1 MTALNAR
8 GFPVP
13 KPWRPRV
20 PDYRPAPLS
29 DPGKPGRW
37 PANDP
42 AKHPFRN
49 PFRGVPKEPT
59 PGLLRRLPGG
69 RFLRSPVWW
78 LMLPDLIDPANW
90 FPGRRGAPPFF
101 PSGNWYRTHGPYE
114 WYTYGIVQPLNKPRP
129 QMSRLNWPGRI
140 SGQAVTPPE
149 HTEALPGT
157 TAIGFWWEYVNPTFG
172 FIRNAN
178 YERWQR
184 DVRGREYADFNFPGI
199 TPQAP
204 FPAVPGIV
212 PIQGYPET
220 YPNPGALPGPAPMPV
235 PPQLQPYAPP
245 KEWPDQAGYAAP
257 AGVPSPFAPGL
268 PSPPSVRPPGQSEPA
283 IPPAPGYV
291 VGQSWE
297 ITPSSRE
304 GYNTQTRARQQTR
317 RRRDRA
323 RKNERKAKSKIV
335 GRIWKAIGS
344 ATEAGDMIDIAFASL
359 PKSIRQ
365 IYGKKPTPYDK
376 ALAVYRH
383 WEVMDMNEF
392 IHKLIANQIEDAIYG
407 LWGRFGA
414 KASEVLGNITGRPV
428 GINQGSTSKRYI
440 DVGARTKRDWEAY
453 QQFNAGR
460 RARGKRN
467 VTFRYWAARYR
478 EEDANPIDDFLDA
491 VQNATRS
498 VYDKP
503 YNARAAEIDLRQLT

>member
-49 PFRGVPKEPT
+49 PFRNPVRKP
-59 PGLLRRLPGG
+59 PGLMRKLPGALLRRFPLLWP
-69 RFLRSPVWW
+69 
-78 LMLPDLIDPANW
+78 LMLPDFVDPATW
-90 FPGRRGAPPFF
+90 FPPTKGKPPFV
-101 PSGNWYRTHGPYE
+101 PTGNWTRTHGPYS
-114 WYTYGIVQPLNKPRP
+114 WPSYGIKLPLLEPAPFFSN
-129 QMSRLNWPGRI
+129 SNYPGRI
-140 SGQAVTPPE
+140 SGQAISH
-149 HTEALPGT
+149 HTQVWNGSRD
-157 TAIGFWWEYVNPTFG
+157 IGYWWYYG
-172 FIRNAN
+172 DASIQRSAS
-178 YERWQR
+178 YERWAR
-184 DVRGREYADFNFPGI
+184 PDYGVINIDPTFPGI
-199 TPQAP
+199 MPTMG
-204 FPAVPGIV
+204 FPAAPGWVPV
-212 PIQGYPET
+212 QGVPET
-220 YPNPGALPGPAPMPV
+220 YPLPGALPGPAPVAV

-245 KEWPDQAGYAAP
+245 RQWPDQGGYAAP
-257 AGVPSPFAPGL
+257 VGLPSPFPPGL

-365 IYGKKPTPYDK
+365 IYGKNPTPYDK

-440 DVGARTKRDWEAY
+440 DVGARTKRNWEAY

>member
-29 DPGKPGRW
+29 DPGKPGRF

-42 AKHPFRN
+42 ARHPFRD
-49 PFRGVPKEPT
+49 PFRGVPDRVK

-69 RFLRSPVWW
+69 RLLRSPLWW

-90 FPGRRGAPPFF
+90 MPGSRGAPPFF
-101 PSGNWYRTHGPYE
+101 PSGKWYRTHGPYE
-114 WYTYGIVQPLNKPRP
+114 WYTYGIVQPLNQPRP

-157 TAIGFWWEYVNPTFG
+157 TAIGFWWEYKNPSNG
-172 FIRNAN
+172 IIRNAN

-184 DVRGREYADFNFPGI
+184 DVLGREYADFSFPGI
-199 TPQAP
+199 NPRSP
-204 FPAVPGIV
+204 FPAEPGVVPV
-212 PIQGYPET
+212 QGYPET
-220 YPNPGALPGPAPMPV
+220 YPYPGALPGPVPLAV

-245 KEWPDQAGYAAP
+245 KEWPDQAGYAP
-257 AGVPSPFAPGL
+257 PVGVPSPFLPGL
-268 PSPPSVRPPGQSEPA
+268 PSPPVNNPPGQKPT

-291 VGQSWE
+291 LSQEWSFGPANATGRS
-297 ITPSSRE
+297 TSTAP
-304 GYNTQTRARQQTR
+304 RQQLR
-317 RRRDRA
+317 RRRDRN
-323 RKNERKAKSKIV
+323 RNDPKYRSKII
-335 GRIWKAIGS
+335 GRIWRVIGS
-344 ATEAGDMIDIAFASL
+344 VTEAGDMIDIAFASL

-365 IYGKKPTPYDK
+365 MYGKKPTPYEK
-376 ALAVYRH
+376 ARAVYRH

-392 IHKLIANQIEDAIYG
+392 VHKLIANQIEDAIFG

-414 KASEVLGNITGRPV
+414 KASKILGDITGRPV
-428 GINQGSTSKRYI
+428 GINQGSSAKRLI
-440 DVGARTKRDWEAY
+440 DYSVQTKLDYQAY

-460 RARGKRN
+460 RARGKRP
-467 VTFRYWAARYR
+467 VTFRYWSARYK
-478 EEDANPIDDFLDA
+478 EDVATPLD
-491 VQNATRS
+491 VFFEKLDQATRT
-498 VYDKP
+498 VYNKP
-503 YNARAAEIDLRQLT
+503 YNARAAEIDLRTLT

>member
-42 AKHPFRN
+42 ARHPFRN
-49 PFRGVPKEPT
+49 PFRSPAVRKP
-59 PGLLRRLPGG
+59 PGLLRKLPGAVMR
-69 RFLRSPVWW
+69 RFPLLWP
-78 LMLPDLIDPANW
+78 LMLPDFIDPATW
-90 FPGRRGAPPFF
+90 VPPTKGKPPFI
-101 PSGNWYRTHGPYE
+101 PTGNWTRTAGPYPWPSYGLAAPLIE
-114 WYTYGIVQPLNKPRP
+114 ATPFFSNSYWGGPIAGQSIQHDTYV
-129 QMSRLNWPGRI
+129 WAGR
-140 SGQAVTPPE
+140 Q
-149 HTEALPGT
+149 H
-157 TAIGFWWEYVNPTFG
+157 IGFWWYYGTDIP
-172 FIRNAN
+172 RSAN
-178 YERWQR
+178 YERWSR
-184 DVRGREYADFNFPGI
+184 PDFGRIDCDPNFPGI
-199 TPQAP
+199 MPTKA
-204 FPAVPGIV
+204 FPGLPGWVPV
-212 PIQGYPET
+212 QGVPET
-220 YPNPGALPGPAPMPV
+220 YPLPGALPGPAPVAV

-257 AGVPSPFAPGL
+257 AGIPSPFLPGL
-268 PSPPSVRPPGQSEPA
+268 PSPPVVNPPGRDPA

-291 VGQSWE
+291 VGQTWE
-297 ITPSSRE
+297 ISPSARE
-304 GYNTQTRARQQTR
+304 GYNANTNARQQTR

-344 ATEAGDMIDIAFASL
+344 VTEAGDMIDIAFASL
-359 PKSIRQ
+359 PKSVRQ
-365 IYGKKPTPYDK
+365 VYGKNPTPYDK